1 MSRGSLVAV
10 IVVII
15 VIAAGLGV
23 YFAKYYKPASSSPT
37 EILIGMPYASSG
49 SFAFSSQAVKSGFS
63 MWVNQT
69 NANGGLYLSS
79 YGKKLPI
86 KMVYLDDQSSTS
98 QVATDYTDLITQ
110 YHVNILVSDFG
121 STLVAPGIPIAQQHN
136 IVFWDTTGS
145 TPTFFNASD
154 PYLVDLGIESS
165 ALWPLPLAEY
175 LVSQKAT
182 ISKVAILYTDQDF
195 TTAQA
200 QTVDNYLTSH
210 GVTPVYYQSTS
221 DSSATEYL
229 TTLASI
235 NSTHPDAVLEF
246 GYDQNDIAFFQAMN
260 SGHYHFNM
268 TFTIYTG
275 LENSLLVSSTP
286 SGSLNYTW
294 TYAAPPFSEYSSVTL
309 GPTTAQFVSE
319 WKANYSVAPN
329 LNNIAG
335 YNSAQ
340 LLGAIITKAGSLDQT
355 ALRNAAND
363 TSGTVTLEG
372 AFIINKTTG
381 AQVGE
386 SMNLMQFQ
394 VKNGA
399 LQPVVVYPT
408 NVSTGSPVYPAP
420 DVVLTSIASGN
431 PFTSTDQTA
440 SAYYNHNYY

>member
-23 YFAKYYKPASSSPT
+23 YFAKYYKPASSTPT

-355 ALRNAAND
+355 ALRNAANE